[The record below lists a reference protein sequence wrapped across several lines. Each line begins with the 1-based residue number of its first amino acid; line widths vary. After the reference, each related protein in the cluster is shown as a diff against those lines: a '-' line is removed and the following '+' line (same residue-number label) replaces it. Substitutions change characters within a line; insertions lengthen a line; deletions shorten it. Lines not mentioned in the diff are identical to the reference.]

1 MLAAKAALACR
12 CDALGD
18 GDVLGDIGVDSRAQL
33 EIRIKNLEDGG
44 SRRLNMS
51 AKATPKQEKYSN
63 QSEVCKQLF

>member
-18 GDVLGDIGVDSRAQL
+18 GDVADIGIDARAKL

-51 AKATPKQEKYSN
+51 AKATPKQEKWSN
-63 QSEVCKQLF
+63 QSEVRCLVS